1 MGEKHVLKVRG
12 LYNNIRQ
19 ICDFVIE
26 GAQRS
31 GLDDGAMFHIE
42 LACDEAC
49 TNIIEH
55 AYEGENVGDI
65 EVCWRIKGSN
75 FIVTFHDDGRS
86 FDPTDVPP
94 PAINDLSTSPEP
106 ENLRVGGLGIHF
118 MRNLMDDIQ
127 YSFDQQKGNTLTM
140 IKQIGDE

>member
-1 MGEKHVLKVRG
+1 MGKKHVLKVRG

-19 ICDFVIE
+19 ICDFVTE
-26 GAQRS
+26 GAQMS
-31 GLDDGAMFHIE
+31 GLDEGALFHIE

-55 AYEGENVGDI
+55 AYEGEDAGDI
-65 EVCWRIKGSN
+65 EVSWWRSGTE
-75 FIVTFHDDGRS
+75 FIVTFHDNGRA

-94 PAINDLSTSPEP
+94 PAIGDLSTTSDP

-118 MRNLMDDIQ
+118 MRTLMDDIR
-127 YSFDQQKGNTLTM
+127 YSFDPQKGNTLTM
-140 IKQIGDE
+140 IKQIGGK

>member
-19 ICDFVIE
+19 ICDFVTE
-26 GAQRS
+26 GAQAA
-31 GLDDGAMFHIE
+31 GLGEGAMFHIE

-55 AYEGENVGDI
+55 AYEGEDVGEIVVSWWVADSDF
-65 EVCWRIKGSN
+65 V
-75 FIVTFHDDGRS
+75 VTFHDNGRS
-86 FDPTDVPP
+86 FDPTHVPP
-94 PAINDLSTSPEP
+94 PAITDLSTTADP

-127 YSFDQQKGNTLTM
+127 YSFDPNTGNTLTM
-140 IKQIGDE
+140 IKHIVGE